1 MFNMSSDVS
10 GYSGSMA
17 PLSLLSSC
25 PSVAREPVVEP
36 VLVLTSTDT
45 TPGNGFGGFR
55 FGETNSAVR
64 TASRANRVSIFEDT
78 GMIEDPGFEYDFDA
92 EGNLVEHPT
101 AGEKE
106 RAAPSATG
114 RASRL
119 GNDSAVAVQV
129 RQDHE
134 AALRVVQA
142 RLKRSF
148 S

>member
-1 MFNMSSDVS
+1 MFDMSSDVS

-17 PLSLLSSC
+17 PLSCS
-25 PSVAREPVVEP
+25 SVAREPVLEP
-36 VLVLTSTDT
+36 ALVLTSTDT
-45 TPGNGFGGFR
+45 APGNGFGGFR
-55 FGETNSAVR
+55 VGETSSALR
-64 TASRANRVSIFEDT
+64 TASRANRVSVFDDT

-119 GNDSAVAVQV
+119 GSDSVTAVQV
-129 RQDHE
+129 RQGHE
-134 AALRVVQA
+134 AALRVVQV
-142 RLKRSF
+142 RLKTLLH
-148 S
+148 